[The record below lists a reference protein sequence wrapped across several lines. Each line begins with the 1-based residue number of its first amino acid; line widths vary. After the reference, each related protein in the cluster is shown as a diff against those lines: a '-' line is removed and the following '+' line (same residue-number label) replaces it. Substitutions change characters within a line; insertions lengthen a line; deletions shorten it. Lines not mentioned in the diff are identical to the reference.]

1 MGYGT
6 LCCLLMNLLNSEL
19 PLVAQLVK
27 NPPAIAMQETQARSL
42 GAEDPL
48 EKEMAIH
55 SSILGGNPKDR
66 RAWQATYSSWGRK
79 ELDMI

>member
-6 LCCLLMNLLNSEL
+6 LCWLLMNLLNSEL
-19 PLVAQLVK
+19 PPMAQLVK

-42 GAEDPL
+42 GGEDSPG
-48 EKEMAIH
+48 E
-55 SSILGGNPKDR
+55 GNGNPLQHSWGKPQGQKSL
-66 RAWQATYSSWGRK
+66 AGYSSWGRK